1 MYLKREEFDL
11 DSEKIIKAKGI
22 LKFDE
27 HFDKKLESIGIY
39 FFQILILCVIPFV
52 IMCFIRGSIRSVV
65 DYILNDW
72 IKLLVTINLGSLL
85 LLKIWMYRR
94 KKIFKNS
101 NIRKEHIYTINGDGI
116 TREIEKNLVFIK
128 WSNISKV
135 VEKYNIFIVY
145 IVYNNKQPTF
155 IPKSFFSN
163 ECENIDAFERINPLY
178 VPKRFFGDESSIIDF
193 KEILKENNIKFN

>member
-1 MYLKREEFDL
+1 MN
-11 DSEKIIKAKGI
+11 SEKIIKATGI
-22 LKFDE
+22 LEFDE

-39 FFQILILCVIPFV
+39 LLGIVLVCGISFPVSYLIY
-52 IMCFIRGSIRSVV
+52 GSIRDLL
-65 DYILNDW
+65 DYTSNHLILM
-72 IKLLVTINLGSLL
+72 LVTISLGCWF

-101 NIRKEHIYTINGDGI
+101 NIRKEHIYTINGEGI
-116 TREIEKNLVFIK
+116 TREIEKNSVFIK

-135 VEKYNIFIVY
+135 VEKNNIFVVY

-155 IPKSFFSN
+155 IPESFFSN

-178 VPKRFFGDESSIIDF
+178 VPKRFFGDESSILDF
-193 KEILKENNIKFN
+193 KEILKKNNIKFN